1 MDLNAILAISGKPG
15 LFKLITQTKTGALVE
30 SLIDKR
36 RMPAFSNEKISSLK
50 DITIFTTTEDVPLIK
65 VFQAIYKKENG
76 GDCVDAKSN
85 ERDLREYMAEVL
97 PEYDKDKVHTSDM
110 KKLFS
115 WYKILNDN
123 KMIDLKEET
132 ENKEEVKEEENKD
145 NKNE

>member
-132 ENKEEVKEEENKD
+132 ENKEEVKEENKD